1 VLLGCEPMLTNFIQA
16 NREEIIGRTRIRVG
30 ERAKPGMRETRIER
44 GIPLF
49 LDELIVKLAT
59 PSTPNDVIRASAT
72 TNGAEMSRRG
82 FTIRQVVQ
90 GYGDVCQV
98 VTEVAIERNAPIST
112 EDFRALNDSLD
123 RAITEAV
130 SGFEAQRDVT
140 RSAEG
145 TERLGVLAHE
155 LRNHLYRAMLSYEM
169 LKRGDAAINGG
180 TGAVLGQSLSG
191 LRMLIDRSLAEVRL
205 AAGVRN
211 EERVSI
217 PALLEEIELIASFE
231 ASARGIELTMR
242 GVEGAVDVTADKQ
255 ILASAIG
262 NLVQNACKFT
272 RTDGHITIESRV
284 KDGRV
289 LISVA
294 DGCGGLP
301 PGKTEAWLQPFER
314 RGGDRTGLGL
324 GLSIALRAVEVSRGA
339 LHVENRPDVGCVFTI
354 DLPLAAPA

>member
-1 VLLGCEPMLTNFIQA
+1 MLTAFIQA
-16 NREEIIGRTRIRVG
+16 NRDEIIARTRARVSK
-30 ERAKPGMRETRIER
+30 RAAPGKPDTQVER

-49 LDELIVKLAT
+49 LDELIAKLAI

-72 TNGAEMSRRG
+72 TNGAEMSRLG

-112 EDFRALNDSLD
+112 EDFRALNGSLD
-123 RAITEAV
+123 TATTEAV
-130 SGFEAQRDVT
+130 NGYEAQRDAT

-145 TERLGVLAHE
+145 TERLGFLAHE
-155 LRNHLYRAMLSYEM
+155 LRNHLYRAMLSYEL
-169 LKRGDAAINGG
+169 LKRGDVAINGG

-205 AAGVRN
+205 EGGVRN

-217 PALLEEIELIASFE
+217 RHLLEEVELMASFE
-231 ASARGIELTMR
+231 THERGLGLTMR
-242 GVEGAVDVTADKQ
+242 GREGVAFVIADKQ

-262 NLVQNACKFT
+262 NLVQNACKFS
-272 RTDGHITIESRV
+272 RAKGHITIESSV

-289 LISVA
+289 LLAVA
-294 DGCGGLP
+294 DECGGLP
-301 PGKTEAWLQPFER
+301 PGKAEALFEPFEQ
-314 RGGDRTGLGL
+314 RGADRSGLGL
-324 GLSIALRAVEVSRGA
+324 GLTIALKAVESSGGA
-339 LHVENRPDVGCVFTI
+339 LHVENHPGSGCVFTI
-354 DLPLAAPA
+354 DLPLAADL